1 MTTRHEPA
9 PKSAASRRVL
19 NIVLWTLQ
27 ILLALFFAFASA
39 YPKLTG
45 HPSAAVTFD
54 AIGYGDWFMYLVG
67 ALELA
72 GAIGLLIPVLSGL
85 TALAFVALMI
95 GAFVYEVTVIGAGF
109 WYTPLVLVVLF
120 AFIAWGRRDRTAELF
135 SLLSGGGRTS
145 RRHGG

>member
-9 PKSAASRRVL
+9 TKTATSRRVL
-19 NIVLWTLQ
+19 NVALWTLQ
-27 ILLALFFAFASA
+27 VLLALFFAVASA

-45 HPSAAVTFD
+45 HPSAAATFD
-54 AIGYGDWFMYLVG
+54 VIGYGDWFMYLVG

-85 TALAFVALMI
+85 TALAFIALMI

-120 AFIAWGRRDRTAELF
+120 ALIAWGRRDRTAELF
-135 SLLSGGGRTS
+135 SLLSGGGRTP
-145 RRHGG
+145 RRHG

>member
-1 MTTRHEPA
+1 MTTRHESASKPA
-9 PKSAASRRVL
+9 TSRRVL
-19 NIVLWTLQ
+19 NIALWTLQ

-54 AIGYGDWFMYLVG
+54 VIGYGDWFMYLVG

-72 GAIGLLIPVLSGL
+72 GAIGLLIPVLSGF
-85 TALAFVALMI
+85 TALAFIALMI

-120 AFIAWGRRDRTAELF
+120 ALIAWGRRDRTAQLF
-135 SLLSGGGRTS
+135 SLLSGEGRAS
-145 RRHGG
+145 RRHG